1 MKPSTIILWCVMA
14 LFLAGNAFAGDDK
27 APVST
32 FDKERAVKNLIIG
45 LGMNN
50 CGVEHD
56 AACLLGDFK
65 STEAVIPLLKILHE
79 DADCE
84 CCRIAAALALARI
97 GDARGTYAVRQ
108 AVKHDSSQKVKNL
121 CAYFYNEYVQPGT
134 FEFIVEKSS
143 GEMIAVAVPDR

>member
-1 MKPSTIILWCVMA
+1 MKPAAFVLSCVMA

-27 APVST
+27 APAAT
-32 FDKERAVKNLIIG
+32 FDKERAVTNLIIG

-56 AACLLGDFK
+56 AAWLLGDLK
-65 STEAVIPLLKILHE
+65 SSEAVIPLLTMLHTE
-79 DADCE
+79 SDCE
-84 CCRIAAALALARI
+84 CCRVAAALALSRI
-97 GDARGTYAVRQ
+97 GDARGTYAVKQ
-108 AVKHDSSQKVKNL
+108 AVKHDSSRKVRNL

-143 GEMIAVAVPDR
+143 GELIAVAAPSR